1 VAHGDKD
8 TLVLVEDARRFVQRL
23 RRTSSNPVVY
33 AELPG
38 GQHTFDLFDS
48 LRFEAVV
55 SGIEAFAAWV
65 PSRGQEQAMLGAG
78 FR

>member
-1 VAHGDKD
+1 MAHGDKD
-8 TLVLVEDARRFVQRL
+8 TLVLVEDARLVVQRL
-23 RRTSSNPVVY
+23 RGISSSPVVY

-38 GQHTFDLFDS
+38 GQHGFDLFGS

-65 PSRGQEQAMLGAG
+65 RSRRRE
-78 FR
+78 

>member
-1 VAHGDKD
+1 MAHGDKD

-33 AELPG
+33 AELPE
-38 GQHTFDLFDS
+38 GQHTFDLFGS
-48 LRFEAVV
+48 LRFAAVV

-65 PSRGQEQAMLGAG
+65 PSRGQEQAMPGAG
-78 FR
+78 SR